1 MQPYS
6 LLFVLFVAMLVV
18 VHRIIGRSRWRS
30 YQWVV
35 LLAGSI
41 GFYLWSDARSLGFL
55 LVTSL
60 TTWMAGRRMRALD
73 DECDAQSKAVANR
86 KERKAVRQAFQ
97 KRRWHVLLAT
107 LILNFG
113 ILGYVKYWNTLLGYV
128 HLDQG
133 FLASRLLLP
142 LGISFYTFT
151 SLGYLIDVYNKKV
164 EPEGSYARY
173 LLFVSWFPQLIQ
185 GPINRWAE
193 MRDQLSTPH
202 DASTEEV
209 RRALLLIGYGALK
222 KYVLADTLVSAISA
236 CLDFIDYSTPGAV
249 IVMGIVLYSLQ
260 QYGDFSGGIDVVEG
274 VSELFGVRMAQNFR
288 QPYFSTSLAEFW
300 RRWHMSLGEWMRS
313 YVFYPLAMR
322 PSMMSL
328 NKWGTK
334 HLGKTVGRTLS
345 ACVSN
350 VVVFVLVGLWHGAEL
365 HYLLWGLYNGV
376 VIALSDLCRPLFERW
391 RAAFHVREEAVS
403 WRALAI
409 ARTFALVNLGRY
421 FDRLV
426 DPRVLVIALRNT
438 VCNFRPSGVLTWLSE
453 LHTITYGRLAIFVS
467 LSALVIVLWVD
478 VLHERQ
484 ISVYDYLQGRPLVVR
499 WSLYLVTCFLI
510 AFSFSVAS
518 REGGFLYA
526 NF

>member
-6 LLFVLFVAMLVV
+6 LLFVLFVATLVV

-35 LLAGSI
+35 LLAGSM
-41 GFYLWSDARSLGFL
+41 GFYLWSDARSFGFL

-60 TTWMAGRRMRALD
+60 TTWLAGKRMRALD
-73 DECDAQSKAVANR
+73 EACDAESKTVANR

-164 EPEGSYARY
+164 EPEENYAHY

-193 MRDQLSTPH
+193 MRDQLSTPR
-202 DASTEEV
+202 DVSDEDT
-209 RRALLLIGYGALK
+209 RRALLLILYGALK
-222 KYVLADTLVSAISA
+222 KYALADTLVGAITA

-249 IVMGIVLYSLQ
+249 IVIGIVLYSLQ
-260 QYGDFSGGIDVVEG
+260 QYGDFSGGIDMVEG

-300 RRWHMSLGEWMRS
+300 RRWHMSLGEWMRA

-334 HLGKTVGRTLS
+334 HLGKTVGRTLEES
-345 ACVSN
+345 A
-350 VVVFVLVGLWHGAEL
+350 
-365 HYLLWGLYNGV
+365 
-376 VIALSDLCRPLFERW
+376 
-391 RAAFHVREEAVS
+391 S
-403 WRALAI
+403 WRAWGI
-409 ARTFALVNLGRY
+409 VRTFALVNLGRY

-426 DPRVLVIALRNT
+426 DPRALLIALRNT
-438 VCNFRPSGVLTWLSE
+438 VCNFRPSGILTWLGE
-453 LHTITYGRLAIFVS
+453 LHTTPYLRTALI
-467 LSALVIVLWVD
+467 LSAVACLMV
-478 VLHERQ
+478 
-484 ISVYDYLQGRPLVVR
+484 LVVDIR
-499 WSLYLVTCFLI
+499 TERGEDVAGEVLALSPWRRLLLYVGVVTLI
-510 AFSFSVAS
+510 LLSFVAAATG
-518 REGGFLYA
+518 GGFLYA

>member
-6 LLFVLFVAMLVV
+6 LLFVLFVTALVLI
-18 VHRIIGRSRWRS
+18 HRAVGRSRWRD
-30 YQWVV
+30 YQWMV
-35 LLAGSI
+35 LLAGSM
-41 GFYLWSDARSLGFL
+41 GFYLWSDARSLVFL
-55 LVTSL
+55 LITSV
-60 TTWMAGRRMRALD
+60 TTWQASLRMRTL
-73 DECDAQSKAVANR
+73 DAQGDEAAKAVANR
-86 KERKAVRQAFQ
+86 KERKAVRQTFQ
-97 KRRWHVLLAT
+97 KRRWHVLLGA
-107 LILNFG
+107 LLLNFG

-128 HLDQG
+128 GLEQG

-164 EPEGSYARY
+164 EPENNYPRY

-193 MRDQLSTPH
+193 MREQLSGPRNV
-202 DASTEEV
+202 DAEAT
-209 RRALLLIGYGALK
+209 RRALLLIGYGAVK
-222 KYVLADTLVSAISA
+222 KYVLADTLVGTISA
-236 CLDFIDYSTPGAV
+236 CLDHIDYGTPGAV
-249 IVMGIVLYSLQ
+249 IVIGIVLYSLQ
-260 QYGDFSGGIDVVEG
+260 QYGDFSGGIDMVEG

-300 RRWHMSLGEWMRS
+300 RRWHMSLGEWMRA

-365 HYLLWGLYNGV
+365 HYLLWGLYNGL
-376 VIALSDLCRPLFERW
+376 VIAASDLCRPLFERG
-391 RAAFHVREEAVS
+391 RAMFHVREESAG
-403 WRALAI
+403 WRAWGI

-426 DPRVLVIALRNT
+426 DPHDLALALRNT
-438 VCNFRPSGVLTWLSE
+438 FCNFGAQNVSVWLTQ
-453 LHTITYGRLAIFVS
+453 LHPVVYMKF
-467 LSALVIVLWVD
+467 ALGFAAMGLVVVTTVD
-478 VLHERQ
+478 VLCERG
-484 ISVYDYLQGRPLVVR
+484 VDVRGRVLSLTYPAR
-499 WSLYLVTCFLI
+499 CALYLALGALT
-510 AFSFSVAS
+510 AFSFAAAVQG
-518 REGGFLYA
+518 GGFLYA

>member
-6 LLFVLFVAMLVV
+6 LLFVLFVTALVLI
-18 VHRIIGRSRWRS
+18 HRAVGRSRWRD
-30 YQWVV
+30 YQWMV
-35 LLAGSI
+35 LLAGSM
-41 GFYLWSDARSLGFL
+41 GFSLWCDARSLVFL
-55 LVTSL
+55 LITSV
-60 TTWMAGRRMRALD
+60 TTWQASLRMRTL
-73 DECDAQSKAVANR
+73 DAQGDEAAKAVANR
-86 KERKAVRQAFQ
+86 KERKAVRQTFQ
-97 KRRWHVLLAT
+97 KRRWHVLLGT
-107 LILNFG
+107 LLLNFG

-128 HLDQG
+128 GLDQG

-193 MRDQLSTPH
+193 MREQLSGPR
-202 DASTEEV
+202 EV
-209 RRALLLIGYGALK
+209 DGDTTRRALLLIGYGVLK
-222 KYVLADTLVSAISA
+222 KYALADTLVGAISS
-236 CLDFIDYSTPGAV
+236 CLDHVDYSTPGSAV
-249 IVMGIVLYSLQ
+249 VMGIVLYSIQ
-260 QYGDFSGGIDVVEG
+260 QYGDFSGGIDIVEG

-300 RRWHMSLGEWMRS
+300 RRWHMSLGEWMRA

-365 HYLLWGLYNGV
+365 HYLLWGLYNGL
-376 VIALSDLCRPLFERW
+376 VIALSDLCRPIFERG
-391 RAAFHVREEAVS
+391 REAFHVRDDSMS
-403 WRALAI
+403 WRAWGI
-409 ARTFALVNLGRY
+409 VRTFALVNLGRY

-426 DPRVLVIALRNT
+426 DPRILMLAFHNT
-438 VCNFRPSGVLTWLSE
+438 LFNFRPDKLGFWVTVMQDITNKKMSFGCAAVALTVVC
-453 LHTITYGRLAIFVS
+453 I
-467 LSALVIVLWVD
+467 VD
-478 VLHERQ
+478 VLHERGDDPSGRFLALPLPVRAAVYLLLV
-484 ISVYDYLQGRPLVVR
+484 IVINLAVSVTFTG
-499 WSLYLVTCFLI
+499 
-510 AFSFSVAS
+510 
-518 REGGFLYA
+518 GGFLYA

>member
-6 LLFVLFVAMLVV
+6 LLFVLFVATLVV
-18 VHRIIGRSRWRS
+18 VHRIIGRSRWRG

-35 LLAGSI
+35 LLAGSM
-41 GFYLWSDARSLGFL
+41 GFYLWSDARSFGFL

-60 TTWMAGRRMRALD
+60 TTWLAGKRMRALD
-73 DECDAQSKAVANR
+73 EACDAESKTVANR

-164 EPEGSYARY
+164 EPEENYAHY

-193 MRDQLSTPH
+193 IRDQLSTPR
-202 DASTEEV
+202 DVSDEDT
-209 RRALLLIGYGALK
+209 RRALLLILYGALK
-222 KYVLADTLVSAISA
+222 KYALADTLVGAITA

-249 IVMGIVLYSLQ
+249 IVIGIVLYSLQ
-260 QYGDFSGGIDVVEG
+260 QYGDFSGGIDMVEG

-300 RRWHMSLGEWMRS
+300 RRWHMSLGEWMRA

-376 VIALSDLCRPLFERW
+376 VIALSDLFRPLFERG
-391 RAAFHVREEAVS
+391 RAAFHVREESAS
-403 WRALAI
+403 WRAWGI
-409 ARTFALVNLGRY
+409 VRTFALVNLGRY

-426 DPRVLVIALRNT
+426 DPRALLIALRNT
-438 VCNFRPSGVLTWLSE
+438 VCNFRPSGILTWLGE
-453 LHTITYGRLAIFVS
+453 LHTTPYLRTALI
-467 LSALVIVLWVD
+467 LSAVACLMV
-478 VLHERQ
+478 
-484 ISVYDYLQGRPLVVR
+484 LVVDIR
-499 WSLYLVTCFLI
+499 TERGEDVAGEVLALSPWRRLLLYVGVVTLI
-510 AFSFSVAS
+510 LLSFVAAATG
-518 REGGFLYA
+518 GGFLYA